1 MTNFQG
7 SGWFVPAKGLEA
19 FKRFERNYDEI
30 DWSDDG
36 KAEPVPEPEY
46 VESCGLEDEN
56 GEVATR
62 SVKNE

>member
-7 SGWFVPAKGLEA
+7 WGWFVPAKGLEA

-46 VESCGLEDEN
+46 VEILEDEN

-62 SVKNE
+62 RVNNE